1 MQISAKCYLNLAK
14 RITVTRL
21 STPKPKPEL
30 EPWFRA
36 SSLLSV
42 SCENRYDYDSR
53 CRSGRHVEQ
62 MKKLITHQVA
72 EREGERGGMSVG
84 REQAKK
90 EQGNPPH
97 YALSRALS
105 LSHCLYLGLGTC
117 RQQATQQLL
126 PVVVMMLLPCCCCC
140 CSCYDAVALLLLLP
154 LSLLLQSV
162 NCFNTF

>member
-1 MQISAKCYLNLAK
+1 
-14 RITVTRL
+14 
-21 STPKPKPEL
+21 
-30 EPWFRA
+30 
-36 SSLLSV
+36 
-42 SCENRYDYDSR
+42 
-53 CRSGRHVEQ
+53 
-62 MKKLITHQVA
+62 
-72 EREGERGGMSVG
+72 MSVG

-97 YALSRALS
+97 YALSL
-105 LSHCLYLGLGTC
+105 CLYLGLGTC

-126 PVVVMMLLPCCCCC
+126 PVVVMMLLPSSCCC